1 MKKFY
6 SLFLIAILALVGL
19 QSQAAVRVVGN
30 NPFGEWSL
38 SNGTDMTLVDGI
50 YTLSVDNLSAGIYF
64 AILDGSE
71 SWDNVRRPSSNGAA
85 PTGDWESTSTGGSN
99 SWKIDVAG
107 NYKFEYD
114 AANKKLRVTV
124 SGAVTV
130 DPAYYLVGE
139 VPGWSESDDSTFTD
153 NNGVFTLTKT
163 MSGQFKIKDEKGN
176 WFGAAGDADPYV
188 ITEDNPTV
196 NLVDGKN
203 MKLNAESEYTFTI
216 ENGVLTVSGF
226 PVAPVEPAYY
236 LVGEVPGWS
245 ESDDYKFTN
254 NNGVFTL
261 TKTMSGQ
268 FKVKDQD
275 GNWLGAAGDA
285 DPYVITKDNPT
296 VDLVDGKNMKLE
308 AESEYTFTIENGVL
322 TVTGFPVAPVEPAY
336 YLIGGFNSWTE
347 KDENYKFANNN
358 GVFTLTKTVSGE
370 FKVLDQDGKYYAA
383 GADAVTVTAD
393 NNTFNL
399 YEGGLD
405 NNLNLAAELEY
416 TFTIENGVLT
426 VTGFPVDE
434 LQNIVIMGGA
444 AGATEWAQLVEL
456 SLNSETGKYES
467 AAVEVAEG
475 YEFKVV
481 ENWSVSGDHWKGAES
496 NGVFVVDAD
505 QINKELSIEPQSE
518 GENFKFAKAGTF
530 SFVYDKENSK
540 LSINGEFVP
549 DPVDELQNIV
559 IMGGAAGATDW
570 AQLVEFTLNSETG
583 KYETAAVE
591 VAEGYE
597 FKVVENWSV
606 SGDHWKGAESN
617 GAFVVDAEQ
626 INKEL
631 SIEPQ
636 SEGENFKFA
645 KAGSFS
651 FVYDK
656 ENSKLWIN
664 GEFDPDA
671 ITLAEALA
679 GEIGTTVVVGD
690 NVAIADYNLIMGN
703 DGMYNFITD
712 GQGNYARLFVKTE
725 DIMTAPVYGISA
737 GFKAKKIADGVLE
750 FVSGE
755 DNESMEY
762 EVVKF
767 ALTNDNFEPVANQV
781 FQLIGY
787 FQLENGVPK
796 VSAFPGTNDKG
807 ISTSYVLN
815 TDYATDFDTDD
826 FVVGKKYNFFGVLN
840 PTTAPAGSKLKGHVD
855 PSANSILLLDGSAS
869 PATAIDTIN
878 ATVDA
883 KSIRYYNLQGVE
895 SATPFDGLN
904 IVVVEHVDGTT
915 STSKVI
921 K

>member
-6 SLFLIAILALVGL
+6 SLFLILVLAMFGLVANAKTFAVTGAAFGGWNMPPSSTQTFADNGDGTYTLNVSNATAGEFKLSGIDGSFNNNWDTFNGGAMGKSSLVEGDNALTTSFGTGNMRFPFNGDVTLTISNVTNSSCNLNIKLNKEVVVETEYFLVG
-19 QSQAAVRVVGN
+19 GFN
-30 NPFGEWSL
+30 NW
-38 SNGTDMTLVDGI
+38 TQKD
-50 YTLSVDNLSAGIYF
+50 A
-64 AILDGSE
+64 
-71 SWDNVRRPSSNGAA
+71 
-85 PTGDWESTSTGGSN
+85 
-99 SWKIDVAG
+99 
-107 NYKFEYD
+107 NYKFNKSGD
-114 AANKKLRVTV
+114 A
-124 SGAVTV
+124 
-130 DPAYYLVGE
+130 Y
-139 VPGWSESDDSTFTD
+139 
-153 NNGVFTLTKT
+153 TLTTT
-163 MSGQFKIKDEKGN
+163 MSGEFKVMDQNGN
-176 WFGAAGDADPYV
+176 WYGGGKTFTA
-188 ITEDNPTV
+188 EDNSITLSSGD
-196 NLVDGKN
+196 NL
-203 MKLNAESEYTFTI
+203 KLNAESEYTFTI

-226 PVAPVEPAYY
+226 PTEPAT
-236 LVGEVPGWS
+236 LTGVSLRGALDSSWS
-245 ESDDYKFTN
+245 E
-254 NNGVFTL
+254 
-261 TKTMSGQ
+261 
-268 FKVKDQD
+268 
-275 GNWLGAAGDA
+275 
-285 DPYVITKDNPT
+285 
-296 VDLVDGKNMKLE
+296 
-308 AESEYTFTIENGVL
+308 TFTWDMTLENGVYTLANKEISGYHEFKVVATYSDNTQKWLSPASDGNFLVSAEQLNNPL
-322 TVTGFPVAPVEPAY
+322 TLGENNPNLYFNAEADGTFSFAVAADLSTLTITGEFTPEPVEPAY

-383 GADAVTVTAD
+383 GTDAVTVTAD

-399 YEGGLD
+399 YEGGMG
-405 NNLNLAAELEY
+405 NNMTLAAELEY

-444 AGATEWAQLVEL
+444 AGATEWAQLTAL
-456 SLNSETGKYES
+456 
-467 AAVEVAEG
+467 
-475 YEFKVV
+475 
-481 ENWSVSGDHWKGAES
+481 
-496 NGVFVVDAD
+496 
-505 QINKELSIEPQSE
+505 
-518 GENFKFAKAGTF
+518 
-530 SFVYDKENSK
+530 
-540 LSINGEFVP
+540 
-549 DPVDELQNIV
+549 
-559 IMGGAAGATDW
+559 
-570 AQLVEFTLNSETG
+570 TLNSETG

-617 GAFVVDAEQ
+617 GAFLVDADQ

-645 KAGSFS
+645 KAGTFS

-815 TDYATDFDTDD
+815 TDYAIDFDTDD

-855 PSANSILLLDGSAS
+855 PSANSILLLDGTAS

-878 ATVDA
+878 AAVDA

-904 IVVVEHVDGTT
+904 IVVVKHADGTT
-915 STSKVI
+915 TTSKVI